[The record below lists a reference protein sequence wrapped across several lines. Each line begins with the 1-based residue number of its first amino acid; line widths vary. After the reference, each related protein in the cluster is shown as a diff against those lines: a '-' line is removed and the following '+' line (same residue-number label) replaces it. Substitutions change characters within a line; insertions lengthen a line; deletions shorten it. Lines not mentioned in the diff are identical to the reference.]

1 MTDIQFITAEVCP
14 FAQRSLIALLEKNIA
29 HEHIE
34 IDLRAKPDWFEQVSP
49 YSKVP
54 VLRHGEIRVYESA
67 IINEYL
73 EEVFP
78 EPALMPAD
86 AAGRARVRVWIDFD
100 NVKFV
105 PAFYK
110 VLLTDDTA
118 RRAELSQSITDAL
131 RFIETEALA
140 TGAGGPYWL
149 GETLSLADVAVYPHM
164 ERLAVLEAY
173 RGIAVPAECGRLKE
187 WLGAMGE
194 RASVRKTAH
203 DADYHIKAYANYAD
217 GTANGTTAKDMR
229 L

>member
-1 MTDIQFITAEVCP
+1 MADIQFITAEVCP
-14 FAQRSLIALLEKNIA
+14 FAQRTLIALLEKGVE

-34 IDLRAKPDWFEQVSP
+34 IDLRNKPDWFGEVSP

-54 VLRHGEIRVYESA
+54 VLRHGEIKVYESS

-73 EEVFP
+73 EDVFP

-86 AAGRARVRVWIDFD
+86 AAERAKMRIWIDFD

-110 VLLTDDTA
+110 VLLADDA
-118 RRAELSQSITDAL
+118 DRRAELATSI
-131 RFIETEALA
+131 TEALLFIEREA
-140 TGAGGPYWL
+140 LGTRAGGPYWL
-149 GETLSLADVAVYPHM
+149 GEALSLADVAIYPHM

-173 RGIAVPAECGRLKE
+173 RGIAVPKECGRLKD
-187 WLGAMGE
+187 WLGVMSG

-203 DADYHIKAYANYAD
+203 DTDYHVQSYANYAD